1 MGGREKMEGREP
13 RCAEVA
19 GRTHHSPISEKGQ
32 DDGLGK
38 RRHKEQL
45 GSGAVPAKCLVVKS
59 PEGLF
64 MQEFP

>member
-1 MGGREKMEGREP
+1 MGGREKMEGREL

-32 DDGLGK
+32 DDSLGK
-38 RRHKEQL
+38 CRHEGQL
-45 GSGAVPAKCLVVKS
+45 GSGTVPAKSLVVKS

-64 MQEFP
+64 MQEFA